1 MGLGGSAAIAVAI
14 IKSLNHHYSLNL
26 SDEEINSMAFESEK
40 VAHGNPSGIDNT
52 MATYGHPLIYRTG
65 ENPLIERLNI
75 NEEFSLVLGFT
86 NQEGLTAKTVA
97 HVKTQWKQNKSL
109 FERLFNE
116 IDSLVLQSVQAIQNN
131 DFKHL
136 GQLMNINQGLL
147 NAMQISTPE
156 LERLIMIARDAGAM
170 GAKMTGGGGGGA
182 IVAITDNP
190 SKVQSAIESEGYKA
204 LSFNIK
210 SQ

>member
-1 MGLGGSAAIAVAI
+1 MS
-14 IKSLNHHYSLNL
+14 
-26 SDEEINSMAFESEK
+26 
-40 VAHGNPSGIDNT
+40 
-52 MATYGHPLIYRTG
+52 
-65 ENPLIERLNI
+65 
-75 NEEFSLVLGFT
+75 
-86 NQEGLTAKTVA
+86 
-97 HVKTQWKQNKSL
+97 KTQWKQNKNI

-116 IDSLVLQSVQAIQNN
+116 IDTLALQSVQAIQNN

-136 GQLMNINQGLL
+136 GQLMNVNQGLL